1 MNSRSIAT
9 QILCIILFS
18 LLGIASAS
26 KIDDLQANIDDLRAN
41 IYDWGDAWHSRN
53 IDSYMSFYSSA
64 FGSKGLDWEGWR
76 QRKTKHFQKI
86 DDMRLEIFDLS
97 VFIEGNHATARFV
110 LQYQDSKF
118 SDVGEKTLTLV
129 NEGDKWLIISE
140 KWGPFKTPVRTSKG
154 WMATSNSQGLAI
166 EARAVDKGERSHEIK
181 ASSSNKIIV
190 KSIKYKIEKD
200 REKVFI
206 ALNNF
211 TTPKIFSL
219 KGDKPRIVIDIKN
232 VSSWSGHY
240 RTPVNGNLIKQIRT
254 FLHHDTEKLRI
265 VLDINSSENYSIN
278 QIYDQ
283 TENIYC
289 IEVIE

>member
-1 MNSRSIAT
+1 MH
-9 QILCIILFS
+9 
-18 LLGIASAS
+18 
-26 KIDDLQANIDDLRAN
+26 KD
-41 IYDWGDAWHSRN
+41 
-53 IDSYMSFYSSA
+53 
-64 FGSKGLDWEGWR
+64 
-76 QRKTKHFQKI
+76 
-86 DDMRLEIFDLS
+86 
-97 VFIEGNHATARFV
+97 
-110 LQYQDSKF
+110 
-118 SDVGEKTLTLV
+118 
-129 NEGDKWLIISE
+129 
-140 KWGPFKTPVRTSKG
+140 
-154 WMATSNSQGLAI
+154 
-166 EARAVDKGERSHEIK
+166 ERSNEIK

-200 REKVFI
+200 LEKVFI

-278 QIYDQ
+278 QIYEQ

-289 IEVIE
+289 IEVR